1 MIGRILNSLAEPE
14 QVPKVFA
21 FAIMVV
27 LIFSLT
33 FSFQLNPQQLYP
45 KPAPQVQLEL
55 AKKNVDISYNLAPY
69 NRGGTPLD
77 PNNKGTVKSQYQ
89 TPYEGWITAYL
100 TPFSQWL
107 RDISYHF
114 GTTILSHPGGILD
127 EILYYT
133 RGFDTILES
142 TILFVA
148 FTVAS
153 WVILNRTEKER
164 EEEGE
169 E

>member
-1 MIGRILNSLAEPE
+1 LIGRILNSLAEPE

-21 FAIMVV
+21 VAIMIV
-27 LIFSLT
+27 LLFSLT

-45 KPAPQVQLEL
+45 KPAPQVQMEL
-55 AKKNVDISYNLAPY
+55 AKQNIDISYNLAPY

-77 PNNKGTVKSQYQ
+77 PNNLGIVKSQYQ

-100 TPFSQWL
+100 TPFSIWF
-107 RDISYHF
+107 RDISYHL

-133 RGFDTILES
+133 RGYDTILES
-142 TILFVA
+142 TILFTA
-148 FTVAS
+148 FTIAS
-153 WVILNRTEKER
+153 WVILNRTERKKEK
-164 EEEGE
+164 
-169 E
+169 